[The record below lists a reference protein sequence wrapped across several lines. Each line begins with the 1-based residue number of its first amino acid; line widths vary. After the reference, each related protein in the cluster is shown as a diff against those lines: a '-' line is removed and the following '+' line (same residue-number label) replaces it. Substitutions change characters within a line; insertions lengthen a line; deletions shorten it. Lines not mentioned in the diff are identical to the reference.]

1 MLSQRFFSIV
11 LLEKCRED
19 IRSNNKLNYHLY
31 MALKKAL
38 FKAGAFY
45 KGILLPLADSRT
57 CTLREA
63 TIIGS
68 VLAKVS
74 VPGNHSAAA
83 LLRLSTMSY
92 SGSTSLFI
100 KILINKR
107 YALPRRVVDALV
119 DHFVQFQEETRV
131 LPVNPS
137 LCLPPL
143 ISALLSLCL
152 AGNRFCGTS
161 HC

>member
-1 MLSQRFFSIV
+1 
-11 LLEKCRED
+11 
-19 IRSNNKLNYHLY
+19 
-31 MALKKAL
+31 
-38 FKAGAFY
+38 
-45 KGILLPLADSRT
+45 LADSGT
-57 CTLREA
+57 CSLREA

-68 VLAKVS
+68 VIAKVS

-83 LLRLSTMSY
+83 LLRLSTMAY

-131 LPVNPS
+131 LPVRRS
-137 LCLPPL
+137 LLMSSLSSRHSLTLLPL
-143 ISALLSLCL
+143 
-152 AGNRFCGTS
+152 
-161 HC
+161 